1 MLPLPPGMR
10 STLGITGAKSRPGLA
25 VPDSVHHVKLASPC
39 KSPLRRT
46 VTRATASLGSTS
58 TVSAVISTR
67 IGPALP
73 ARADVSP
80 EGRAYVVAAPGLD
93 AGVGGATAAAV
104 AGGAVAVGA
113 AAVGAAAVGVAAVGI
128 VAVGIVVFGAA
139 VAGAMADRASGVVGA
154 CVVAAPVGAAALAP
168 PALEAVP
175 LREVTSGSEVG
186 AAWDTGV
193 D

>member
-46 VTRATASLGSTS
+46 MTRATASLGSTS
-58 TVSAVISTR
+58 TVSVVISTR

-80 EGRAYVVAAPGLD
+80 EGRAYVVAAPGPD

-113 AAVGAAAVGVAAVGI
+113 AAVGVA
-128 VAVGIVVFGAA
+128 AVGIVVFGAA

-154 CVVAAPVGAAALAP
+154 CVVAAPVGASALAP

-186 AAWDTGV
+186 SAWDTGV
-193 D
+193 DS

>member
-1 MLPLPPGMR
+1 MR

-25 VPDSVHHVKLASPC
+25 VPC

-113 AAVGAAAVGVAAVGI
+113 AAVG
-128 VAVGIVVFGAA
+128 IVVF
-139 VAGAMADRASGVVGA
+139 
-154 CVVAAPVGAAALAP
+154 
-168 PALEAVP
+168 
-175 LREVTSGSEVG
+175 
-186 AAWDTGV
+186 
-193 D
+193 